1 MLLSGPVLRSAEQ
14 VGRHL
19 LQMVHL
25 AGPQMF
31 AHLVLRLLGLVMG
44 DGLEN
49 LQMAVMGADDSVGP
63 VLRSGR

>member
-31 AHLVLRLLGLVMG
+31 AHLVLHLLGLVMV
-44 DGLEN
+44 
-49 LQMAVMGADDSVGP
+49 MA
-63 VLRSGR
+63 